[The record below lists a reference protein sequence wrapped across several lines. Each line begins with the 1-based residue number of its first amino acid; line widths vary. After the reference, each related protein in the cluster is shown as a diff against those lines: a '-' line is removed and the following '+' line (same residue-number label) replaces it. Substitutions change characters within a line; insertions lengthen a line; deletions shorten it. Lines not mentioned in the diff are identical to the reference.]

1 MGYGNMLS
9 SLEMWHGSSAS
20 HNKASLPSIVLE
32 AVAFIAWM
40 KGLTSAKQVKA
51 DDPEQ
56 FLLQNRRSVRFARER
71 QQNGTLTA
79 WSGEGTHSH
88 GGNPEGVPPGG
99 GGGGSLQVWL
109 HSPGWIFG

>member
-9 SLEMWHGSSAS
+9 SLEMWHGSSMS
-20 HNKASLPSIVLE
+20 HSKASLPFILLE

-56 FLLQNRRSVRFARER
+56 FLLQNRRSVRFGGGR
-71 QQNGTLTA
+71 QQIIEHAMHCPVFSDVLRELVVVQGILDLA
-79 WSGEGTHSH
+79 
-88 GGNPEGVPPGG
+88 
-99 GGGGSLQVWL
+99 SLQR
-109 HSPGWIFG
+109 